1 MEYSNGNEI
10 INRTAT
16 ILYMVLFFILHSSLC
31 MSQGFEV
38 VKVEESIS
46 GTDAFHA
53 PIGKNGVPCGLVK
66 VKSTIS
72 DLSFSGQ
79 IVGNI
84 ENETNEYNIYMERG
98 ATHLVISRPNVLPAM
113 INFPDFG
120 IDSVVSK
127 ATYNVQVK
135 NIKLNPKTN
144 TVSIDVK
151 PRFAKVYID
160 NMPISTEISDDGHYQ
175 ILLPKGSHVCRFEA
189 VGYVPYVQGI
199 NVGKDNQNLF
209 VELESQLSDLDVY
222 SQTPLASIYINDSLM
237 GKGSWKGK
245 LTAGSYKIEI
255 KKEGY
260 VSHSQCIIL
269 DKNDTRSIVVPE
281 LSRKKVKTMI
291 ETAPIPFCSAY
302 IDGFRIQKFPIDIE
316 VGEHQLLLQS
326 YGCDTIRRNISIVEG
341 KENKFVYYFTFKNK
355 FYEKAYLGD
364 MEILMALAESKLDF
378 AKNDLDIQEG
388 KFWLS
393 MILSNSDKLS
403 VSFLS
408 QDFLDKYNQIETY
421 DQEIEMKEA
430 IGEFSHIG
438 YKNYKVL
445 FYLFERIKDYD
456 NACRIVE
463 KCGNLQSDFD
473 GGFCALIGDAYF
485 EINRDND
492 AVTWYRKCVSS
503 DAYDHVK
510 ERAQKS
516 IEKIEEK
523 KRNNM

>member
-1 MEYSNGNEI
+1 MEYNKRIGI
-10 INRTAT
+10 ISKRWCVMFLS
-16 ILYMVLFFILHSSLC
+16 IFFAANNMICL
-31 MSQGFEV
+31 SQGFEV

-113 INFPDFG
+113 ISFPDFG

-222 SQTPLASIYINDSLM
+222 SQTPLAFIYINDSLM

-281 LSRKKVKTMI
+281 LSRKKNQTMI
-291 ETAPIPFCSAY
+291 ETTPIPFCNAY

-326 YGCDTIRRNISIVEG
+326 FGCDTIRKNISIVEN
-341 KENKFVYYFTFKNK
+341 KENKFVFSFTFKNK
-355 FYEKAYLGD
+355 LYEKAYLGD
-364 MEILMALAESKLDF
+364 MEIMMALAENKLYF
-378 AKNDLDIQEG
+378 GKNEEDIQEG

-393 MILSNSDKLS
+393 MILSDIESIDTA
-403 VSFLS
+403 FLS
-408 QDFLDKYNQIETY
+408 RHYLEDSDRKADITK
-421 DQEIEMKEA
+421 I
-430 IGEFSHIG
+430 IGHVMSSSYYQNYYVMFGLFTNEHVKD
-438 YKNYKVL
+438 YKNAL
-445 FYLFERIKDYD
+445 AIID
-456 NACRIVE
+456 
-463 KCGNLQSDFD
+463 KCKSIENEFD
-473 GGFCALIGDAYF
+473 GTFCCIIGDACVKIDRKRDALMWY
-485 EINRDND
+485 NRCLKSSTYDN
-492 AVTWYRKCVSS
+492 
-503 DAYDHVK
+503 VK
-510 ERAQKS
+510 EEARKA
-516 IEKIEEK
+516 IRKI
-523 KRNNM
+523 RSSGM

>member
-1 MEYSNGNEI
+1 MEYNKRIGI
-10 INRTAT
+10 ISKRCCVMFLSIFFAANNT
-16 ILYMVLFFILHSSLC
+16 ICL
-31 MSQGFEV
+31 SQGFEV
-38 VKVEESIS
+38 AKVEESIS

-84 ENETNEYNIYMERG
+84 ENKTNEYNIYMERG

-144 TVSIDVK
+144 IVSIDVK

-160 NMPISTEISDDGHYQ
+160 DMPISTEISDDGHYQ
-175 ILLPKGSHVCRFEA
+175 ILLSKGSHVCRFEA

-245 LTAGSYKIEI
+245 LTSGCYKIEI

-260 VSHSQCIIL
+260 VSHSQSIIL
-269 DKNDTRSIVVPE
+269 EKNDTRSIVVPE
-281 LSRKKVKTMI
+281 LNRKKNKTMI
-291 ETAPIPFCSAY
+291 ETNPIPFWSAY

-326 YGCDTIRRNISIVEG
+326 FGCDTIRRNISIVED
-341 KENKFVYYFTFKNK
+341 KENKFVYDFTFKNK
-355 FYEKAYLGD
+355 FYEKAYQGD
-364 MEILMALAESKLDF
+364 MEIMMALAENKLHF
-378 AKNDLDIQEG
+378 GKNDVDIQEG

-393 MILSNSDKLS
+393 MILSDIESIDTA
-403 VSFLS
+403 FLS
-408 QDFLDKYNQIETY
+408 RHYLEDSDRKADITK
-421 DQEIEMKEA
+421 I
-430 IGEFSHIG
+430 IGHVMSSSY
-438 YKNYKVL
+438 YKNYLVL
-445 FYLFERIKDYD
+445 FELFTNKHVKDYK
-456 NACRIVE
+456 NALVIID
-463 KCGNLQSDFD
+463 KCKGIENDFD
-473 GGFCALIGDAYF
+473 GTFCCIIGDACVKIDRKRDALMWY
-485 EINRDND
+485 NRCL
-492 AVTWYRKCVSS
+492 KSS
-503 DAYDHVK
+503 TYENVK
-510 ERAQKS
+510 ENARKA
-516 IEKIEEK
+516 IRKIGSSG
-523 KRNNM
+523 M